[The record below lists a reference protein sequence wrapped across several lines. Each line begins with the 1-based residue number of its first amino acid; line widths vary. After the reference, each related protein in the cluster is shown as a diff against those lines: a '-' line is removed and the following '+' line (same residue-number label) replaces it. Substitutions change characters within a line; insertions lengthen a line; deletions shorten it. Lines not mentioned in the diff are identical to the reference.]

1 MNPFTRIHS
10 RIEDIILDS
19 IIFLFLCSCS
29 LTPAQTKEAEQAALT
44 AAQVACIM
52 LSELSESQEVVT
64 ACKVEQSLT
73 PVVRELVGTRDA
85 AKKMGVKYH
94 PPVLDGG
101 TDAGNQ

>member
-1 MNPFTRIHS
+1 MKPFIRIHS
-10 RIEDIILDS
+10 RIEDVILDS
-19 IIFLFLCSCS
+19 VIFLFLCSCS
-29 LTPAQTKEAEQAALT
+29 LTPAQTKEAEQAVLT

-94 PPVLDGG
+94 PPGN
-101 TDAGNQ
+101 DAGIDAGSQ